1 MRWQKERPGQ
11 CGSTGTGPESAEAS
25 NLKTNN
31 TTVLRFPSDHW
42 QIAMMRAHAIRFYQ
56 PGPVKSRAVRHWR
69 IAVQDALAVE
79 VLQ

>member
-11 CGSTGTGPESAEAS
+11 RGGAGTGPESSEEGNLSS
-25 NLKTNN
+25 NHS
-31 TTVLRFPSDHW
+31 TVIAFPRDPW

-56 PGPVKSRAVRHWR
+56 PGPYKNKAVRHWR
-69 IAVQDALAVE
+69 IAVQDALGVE